1 MAYRSQEFCCLFSLA
16 SLQHAM
22 SQTPSIASKIH
33 HDVWLTSTSFS
44 SIPLCLSTLPQFYF
58 YPTPLLL
65 CKDSFS
71 VMLYWFFGNFIPHT
85 LILLICQALYIH
97 ISFLHYVPTNKL
109 QTKLN
114 KTTTTKKPTYQQFF
128 FHPHAI
134 GSCSVSCSI
143 PVLSKQ
149 SHLQNVHCNQW
160 LVCFKASGTPLSLG
174 PHWNSLWI
182 VCCCPKPWRSCSYY
196 SAVPSS
202 RS

>member
-33 HDVWLTSTSFS
+33 HDVWTTSTSFS
-44 SIPLCLSTLPQFYF
+44 SILLCLSTLPQFYF

-85 LILLICQALYIH
+85 LILFICQFLYIH

-114 KTTTTKKPTYQQFF
+114 KTNKNPTYLFDLSNSSSSILV
-128 FHPHAI
+128 PLGVAVCHAVYLF
-134 GSCSVSCSI
+134 C
-143 PVLSKQ
+143 
-149 SHLQNVHCNQW
+149 
-160 LVCFKASGTPLSLG
+160 
-174 PHWNSLWI
+174 
-182 VCCCPKPWRSCSYY
+182 
-196 SAVPSS
+196 PSS
-202 RS
+202 PTYKMFIAISDCSASRPLARHYH

>member
-114 KTTTTKKPTYQQFF
+114 KTTTKKTPPTNSSSFILVPLGVAVCHAVYLFCPSSPTYKMFI
-128 FHPHAI
+128 AI
-134 GSCSVSCSI
+134 SDWS
-143 PVLSKQ
+143 
-149 SHLQNVHCNQW
+149 
-160 LVCFKASGTPLSLG
+160 ASRPLAR
-174 PHWNSLWI
+174 H
-182 VCCCPKPWRSCSYY
+182 YH
-196 SAVPSS
+196 
-202 RS
+202 